1 MEKKRATDGT
11 RTHDPSLTKRL
22 LCQLSYGGVRK
33 LRLRLALPKSGNAI
47 EDLRPMFGVRKLRL
61 RGRTYGSPNVDL
73 PKLDGVRKLRLRLA
87 LPKSGNAAQDLR
99 PETVV

>member
-1 MEKKRATDGT
+1 MQEKKRATDGT

-33 LRLRLALPKSGNAI
+33 LRLR
-47 EDLRPMFGVRKLRL
+47 
-61 RGRTYGSPNVDL
+61 GRTYGSPLFCL

-87 LPKSGNAAQDLR
+87 LPQSGNATRGCKSPCLA
-99 PETVV
+99 